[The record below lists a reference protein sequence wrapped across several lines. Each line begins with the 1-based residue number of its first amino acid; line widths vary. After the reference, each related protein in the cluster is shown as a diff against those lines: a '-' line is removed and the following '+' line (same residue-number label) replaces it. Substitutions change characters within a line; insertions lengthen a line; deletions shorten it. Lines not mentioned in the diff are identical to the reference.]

1 MEVTGIILK
10 KTGENGGTSVKTGMP
25 WRNAEFLMEIP
36 GEYKRHINFKVR
48 DGQYDM
54 IARFEA
60 MVGKMVKVS
69 FNIEAHEVNGR
80 WYNEIRAWGI
90 MEYVAGQ
97 VTGGSVAGGGVAVEA
112 VAADS
117 APGGGAQP
125 QQADPA
131 QQPASSFEELERK
144 DASTPPDYNP
154 LAMDQLPF

>member
-25 WRNAEFLMEIP
+25 WRNAEFLVEIP

-48 DGQYDM
+48 DGKYDM

-60 MVGKMVKVS
+60 LTGKMVKVS
-69 FNIEAHEVNGR
+69 FSIEAHEANGR
-80 WYNEIRAWGI
+80 WYNEVRAWGV

-97 VTGGSVAGGGVAVEA
+97 VTGGS
-112 VAADS
+112 AA
-117 APGGGAQP
+117 Q
-125 QQADPA
+125 QQAPEQA
-131 QQPASSFEELERK
+131 QQPASPFEELERK
-144 DASTPPDYNP
+144 DGTTPPDYNP